1 MTQKYSNTVRV
12 AAALAL
18 ATAAAWTLPWAHA
31 GDAVPAQVRTQMTF
45 SQITVE
51 GSLSVPVSRAIA
63 WQVLTDHEGFPAFV
77 PGLQE
82 SRVIE
87 VRGSEKIIAQR
98 GEITAGPRLRFEGTL
113 RVEERPGEGVRIR
126 FLSGPFKD
134 SDGEWQLGGDRPVSL
149 SYRLRID
156 LNKSPMPAPMAGAV
170 ADQQVRVWLAAMAGE
185 MERRQGKK

>member
-1 MTQKYSNTVRV
+1 MAQEYSKTVRIT
-12 AAALAL
+12 AALAL
-18 ATAAAWTLPWAHA
+18 VTAAILAS
-31 GDAVPAQVRTQMTF
+31 PAAMAADPAPALVRTQMSF

-51 GSLSVPVSRAIA
+51 GSLSVPVSRAVA
-63 WQVLTDHEGFPAFV
+63 WQVLTDHEGFPGFV

-87 VRGSEKIIAQR
+87 VRGSEKIVAQR
-98 GEITAGPRLRFEGTL
+98 GEITAGPRLRFEGSL

-149 SYRLRID
+149 TYRLRID

-170 ADQQVRVWLAAMAGE
+170 AEQQVRVWLAALAGE
-185 MERRQGKK
+185 MERRQARK